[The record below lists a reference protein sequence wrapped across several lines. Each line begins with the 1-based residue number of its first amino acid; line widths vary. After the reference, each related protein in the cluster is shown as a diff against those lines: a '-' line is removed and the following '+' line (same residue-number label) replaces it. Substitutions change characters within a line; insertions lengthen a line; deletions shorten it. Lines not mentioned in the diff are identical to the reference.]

1 MTEIF
6 ESLKR
11 RTTADCTRCIIC
23 NHKIGSDE
31 DKEFV
36 YYEDSLVGAIHAACH
51 QAVQTVISS
60 ATKVPW
66 QLMVETING

>member
-6 ESLKR
+6 DSLKR
-11 RTTADCTRCIIC
+11 RASADCTRCIIC
-23 NHKIGSDE
+23 SRKIGSDE

-60 ATKVPW
+60 ATSTPSTLIKVP
-66 QLMVETING
+66 